1 MHSCFPQYT
10 HPSLVPNRLKMVN
23 AEVEEQFLK
32 QTQWTVPDPDLQR
45 EVRQAVEQHVVP
57 VFRDFFARYRCA
69 PAQA

>member
-1 MHSCFPQYT
+1 
-10 HPSLVPNRLKMVN
+10 MVN